1 MNTKVPIL
9 DVVLVFLVVGLAL
22 TPWPWLALLGA
33 GAYFLGVAIINDRRE
48 APATP
53 PAEQPEGDR

>member
-1 MNTKVPIL
+1 VNTKVPIL

-22 TPWPWLALLGA
+22 TPWPWLALLGGA
-33 GAYFLGVAIINDRRE
+33 GYYAGVAFLIDRRTPE

-53 PAEQPEGDR
+53 PADGDR